1 MGTVVN
7 IETGSDSTSLE
18 NLSNLTSSDLV
29 EVNKLIV
36 KCMDSTVELIPQ
48 LAGHIVAAGGKRIR
62 PMMTLAAARLCGYE
76 GSRHIALAAC
86 VEFIHT
92 ATLLHDDVVDE
103 SNYRRGYFSIN
114 AIWKN
119 KYSVLIGDYLLSSG
133 LTFSLENDD
142 FKFLKVLSNSVKEMS
157 EGEIIQMKKSKSLDL
172 DEELYFK
179 IIEKKTASLFV
190 ACCEMCSISSSKNI
204 KEISKLKELG
214 LNLGLAFQIKDDLF
228 PYIDSD
234 SGKPISNDILQKKL
248 TLPIIYSINKS
259 SYSEKKRVLN
269 AIKEK
274 RDVEYI
280 LNFVKKMGG
289 VDYSIQKINFY
300 IQNSIKII
308 DNFKSSK
315 YKSAFYILIDFL
327 SNRKK

>member
-1 MGTVVN
+1 MKLEKVIYPIKNEMLSFRKLLKKSISSNN
-7 IETGSDSTSLE
+7 ILIDEVINYILKRKGKQIRPVIVFLSSGICGKINDSTLRAA
-18 NLSNLTSSDLV
+18 V
-29 EVNKLIV
+29 LI
-36 KCMDSTVELIPQ
+36 EIL
-48 LAGHIVAAGGKRIR
+48 
-62 PMMTLAAARLCGYE
+62 
-76 GSRHIALAAC
+76 
-86 VEFIHT
+86 HT
-92 ATLLHDDVVDE
+92 ATLIHDDVVDE

-172 DEELYFK
+172 DEKLYFK
-179 IIEKKTASLFV
+179 IIEKKTASLFIS
-190 ACCEMCSISSSKNI
+190 CCEIGAISSSKNV
-204 KEISKLKELG
+204 KEIIKLKKLG

-259 SYSEKKRVLN
+259 SYSDKKRVLN

-289 VDYSIQKINFY
+289 VDYSIKKMNFY

-315 YKSAFYILIDFL
+315 YKSAFYILLDFL

>member
-1 MGTVVN
+1 MKLEKVISPIKKEMVSFRNLLKKSISSNN
-7 IETGSDSTSLE
+7 ILID
-18 NLSNLTSSDLV
+18 
-29 EVNKLIV
+29 EVINYILKR
-36 KCMDSTVELIPQ
+36 K
-48 LAGHIVAAGGKRIR
+48 GKQIR
-62 PMMTLAAARLCGYE
+62 PVIVFLSSGICGKINSSTHRAAVLIE
-76 GSRHIALAAC
+76 IL
-86 VEFIHT
+86 HT
-92 ATLLHDDVVDE
+92 ATLIHDDVVDE

-133 LTFSLENDD
+133 LNFSLDNDD

-172 DEELYFK
+172 DEKLYFK
-179 IIEKKTASLFV
+179 IIEKKTASLFI
-190 ACCEMCSISSSKNI
+190 ACCEMGSISSSKSI
-204 KEISKLKELG
+204 KDQKRLKELG

-228 PYIDSD
+228 PYINSD

-259 SYSEKKRVLN
+259 SYLDKKRVLN

-274 RDVEYI
+274 RDFEYI

-289 VDYSIQKINFY
+289 VDYSIDKMNFY
-300 IQNSIKII
+300 IKNSKKII

-315 YKSAFYILIDFL
+315 YKSAFYILLDFL
-327 SNRKK
+327 SYRNK